1 MRLRIGLLIL
11 LMASAFAVAIAKD
24 VTLEGKYSFVLPASM
39 SESEGR
45 AIALERAMAQALADE
60 FGTLISS
67 EAWTDIVNDNS
78 ESDVYFRQLGNSL
91 VKGEWIRTLSE
102 PEYRKYV
109 SPEGETVI
117 EVFVKG
123 KARALES
130 APIKLKAFVS
140 LPNSKIESNRFNA
153 GSRFILNFTTPV
165 DGFLSIYIADEN
177 GMVTR
182 LLPYAGEAVSST
194 PVVAMKEYLFF
205 DSQEGFEEQYTF
217 ETDKKK
223 ERNIVYVLF
232 SRNDYVRP
240 IDKSGNDGLR
250 VLRHENFLEWLSESR
265 LIDRSL
271 QVTLLPVLIL
281 NDN

>member
-11 LMASAFAVAIAKD
+11 LMVPAFAGTTAKD
-24 VTLEGKYSFVLPASM
+24 VILEGKYSFVLPASI

-102 PEYRKYV
+102 PEYQKYV

-117 EVFVKG
+117 EVMVKG
-123 KARALES
+123 KARALDS

-140 LPNSKIESNRFNA
+140 LPDSKIENNRFNA
-153 GSRFILNFTTPV
+153 GSRFLLNFTTPV
-165 DGFLSIYIADEN
+165 DGFLSVYIADEN

-182 LLPYAGEAVSST
+182 LLPYAAEAVSST

-205 DSQEGFEEQYTF
+205 DSQEGVEEQYTF

-240 IDKSGNDGLR
+240 IDKSGDNGLR
-250 VLRHENFLEWLSESR
+250 MLRHEDFLEWVSESR
-265 LIDRSL
+265 LMDRSL